1 MVGSSSEISRE
12 ICRRKVVDSLSRQ
25 IREWGPLQD
34 EWSRPDWLHVVANQ
48 WERIN
53 DIGQL
58 DEASDR
64 SQSSHSSDETVQ
76 QNAVERRGIG
86 R

>member
-1 MVGSSSEISRE
+1 
-12 ICRRKVVDSLSRQ
+12 VDSLSRQ
-25 IREWGPLQD
+25 IREWGPLQA
-34 EWSRPDWLHVVANQ
+34 EWSRPGWFHVVANHGS
-48 WERIN
+48 ETTTSA
-53 DIGQL
+53 QL

>member
-1 MVGSSSEISRE
+1 MVGRSSEISRE
-12 ICRRKVVDSLSRQ
+12 TCRKKVVDSRRQ
-25 IREWGPLQD
+25 NGEWGPLQD
-34 EWSRPDWLHVVANQ
+34 EWSRPDWRHVVANQ
-48 WERIN
+48 RERIN